1 MRDSSGKVGSL
12 DGGEAVSYGLTRG
25 GRPYALYQSK
35 YAPGPRTSRLL
46 PLEPLPEGSFLELT
60 RIYVMGAAA
69 GFAAAQHQASHRLTR
84 VVKELA
90 HMLSRRD
97 IGLALDVSTD
107 HLEKLIKGKH
117 PAPLS
122 PNPPK
127 DGLGD
132 SP

>member
-46 PLEPLPEGSFLELT
+46 PLEPLPEGSSLELT

-84 VVKELA
+84 VVEELDY
-90 HMLSRRD
+90 MLSPRD
-97 IGLALDVSTD
+97 IGLALDVST
-107 HLEKLIKGKH
+107 EPSGK
-117 PAPLS
+117 AYQGETS
-122 PNPPK
+122 RT
-127 DGLGD
+127 
-132 SP
+132 S